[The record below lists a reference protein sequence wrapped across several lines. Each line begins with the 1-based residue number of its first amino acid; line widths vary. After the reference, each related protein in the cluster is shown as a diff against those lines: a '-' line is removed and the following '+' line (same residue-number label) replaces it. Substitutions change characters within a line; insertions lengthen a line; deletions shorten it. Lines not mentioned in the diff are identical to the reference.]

1 MLLTGAPPGE
11 VVAEAL
17 VMKKAFTLIELLVV
31 IAIIAILAAIL
42 FPVFAQAKLAAKK
55 TSDLSNV
62 KQIGTSLQIYL
73 SDYDDTYPQAYYYRN
88 DSGSG
93 NVNGVCGYVHWT
105 GVTQPYVKN
114 RQIFIS
120 PGDSSGGLAPTNYNT
135 ANNNEGA
142 GVPSGQPDS
151 SSCAIADEQVPRLSY
166 IANSL
171 VMPRKRRS
179 ADPMNVISSTVIDEV
194 SNTILLAPM
203 TDKPNCINDASVASG
218 TDWKTH
224 RPTNAILLQN
234 GTPFNGE
241 PAAHVG
247 LAWYRALPIATA
259 VSVLQGCPTLTANG
273 LSHIAY
279 TSPYRFGGSSNDP
292 TKGGG
297 NYVAS
302 DTSAKFR
309 TLAATLNQNNWLWGK
324 RAYTAGGGEI
334 RKDDGITPVQ

>member
-1 MLLTGAPPGE
+1 
-11 VVAEAL
+11 
-17 VMKKAFTLIELLVV
+17 MKKAFTLIELLVV

-42 FPVFAQAKLAAKK
+42 FPVFAKAKEAAKK

-62 KQIGTSLQIYL
+62 KQIGVGLQIYI

-93 NVNGVCGYVHWT
+93 MVNGSCGYVHWT
-105 GVTQPYVKN
+105 GATRPYVKN
-114 RQIFIS
+114 NQIFVS
-120 PGDSSGGLAPTNYNT
+120 PGDSSKGMAPTNYNT
-135 ANNNEGA
+135 ANNNEGQ

-151 SSCAIADEQVPRLSY
+151 TSCNIADDQVPRLSY

-171 VMPRKRRS
+171 IMPRKRRTS
-179 ADPMNVISSTVIDEV
+179 DPQNVISSTVVDAI

-203 TDKPNCINDASVASG
+203 TDKPNCINDVSTASG
-218 TDWKTH
+218 QDWKTH
-224 RPTNAILLQN
+224 RPTNAILLQD

-241 PAAHVG
+241 PVAHVG
-247 LAWYRALPIATA
+247 LAWYRALPMATA
-259 VSVLQGCPTLTANG
+259 IAALQGCPVNTANG

-279 TSPYRFGGSSNDP
+279 TSPYRFGGSSQKP
-292 TKGGG
+292 SEGGA
-297 NYVAS
+297 NYVSA

-309 TLAATLNQNNWLWGK
+309 TLSATLNQTNFLWGK

-334 RKDDGITPVQ
+334 RKDDGITPVD